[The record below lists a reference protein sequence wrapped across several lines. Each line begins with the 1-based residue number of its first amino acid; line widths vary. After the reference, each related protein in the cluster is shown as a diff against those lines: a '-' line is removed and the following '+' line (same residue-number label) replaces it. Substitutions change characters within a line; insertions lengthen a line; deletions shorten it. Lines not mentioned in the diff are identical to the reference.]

1 MLTSKISAY
10 LKGEF
15 RFIPLGIK
23 LVVLV
28 VFLRSIGWGFV
39 DPFYS
44 MYLQQFY
51 ENYSVV
57 GALSALLPLASLL
70 VIIPLMRLTDKI
82 QDTILIRDG
91 EALYFL
97 VITCYIL
104 SGFLQ
109 SLPLLVITL
118 ILSGASHTLLYVGVE
133 SYIRKSDTGGKSGPF
148 GYYITLDYLG
158 WIIGMVIAAFL
169 VKYYNFNS
177 MFLFILPGVLLSF
190 LIFPYIHER
199 GIRSLIVGIRKY
211 FSHKKDLSC
220 IYNDWKEF
228 NPKMAFFLVLT
239 FFDGVIKMFAA
250 IFIPLFGLSINLSL
264 SSIALL
270 MAAMYCPYILSYI
283 FSKIADSGKK
293 MTVIA
298 VGLFIGAFAFF
309 SLYFILNK
317 VLVIILAACISL
329 SLAIIRPANNGA
341 ITCLSPH
348 RMRGEV
354 TGLNNFVEIWGK
366 ILGPIVMGAIAD
378 IYGIQMAFLTIGMAA
393 FVLGIISLT
402 LHGYNYL
409 VDGSNIM
416 LKSEYK

>member
-1 MLTSKISAY
+1 MFTSRISKY
-10 LKGEF
+10 FKGELLL
-15 RFIPLGIK
+15 IPLGIK

-28 VFLRSIGWGFV
+28 VFLRSVGWGFV

-51 ENYSVV
+51 ENYSAV
-57 GALSALLPLASLL
+57 GALSAILPFASLL
-70 VIIPLMRLTDKI
+70 MIIPLMRLTDRV

-97 VITCYIL
+97 VIVCYIL
-104 SGFLQ
+104 SGLLK
-109 SLPLLVITL
+109 SIPLLIVTL
-118 ILSGASHTLLYVGVE
+118 VLSGMSHTLLYVGVE

-169 VKYYNFNS
+169 VKYYSFNL

-199 GIRSLIVGIRKY
+199 GIKSLILGVRKY

-220 IYNDWKEF
+220 IYNDWKEL
-228 NPKMAFFLVLT
+228 NPKMAFFLILT

-264 SSIALL
+264 GHIALL

-283 FSKIADSGKK
+283 FSKIADNGRK

-298 VGLFIGAFAFF
+298 AGLFIAAFAFF

-317 VLVIILAACISL
+317 ILIIIFAAFISL

-354 TGLNNFVEIWGK
+354 TGLNNFVELWGK
-366 ILGPIVMGAIAD
+366 ILGPIAMGAVAD
-378 IYGIQMAFLTIGMAA
+378 IYGIKMAFLIIGIAA
-393 FVLGIISLT
+393 LGLGVISLS

-409 VDGSNIM
+409 VDNM
-416 LKSEYK
+416 D